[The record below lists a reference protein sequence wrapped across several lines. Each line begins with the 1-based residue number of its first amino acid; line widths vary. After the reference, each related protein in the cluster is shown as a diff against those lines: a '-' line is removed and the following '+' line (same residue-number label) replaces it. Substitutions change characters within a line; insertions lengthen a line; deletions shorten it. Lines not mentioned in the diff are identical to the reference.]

1 LLSAVA
7 HLHNNRII
15 HRDVKPLNVF
25 LTGDDDDPNPFIVHP
40 GHPPPKVLLSL
51 EMTAFAESFAIL
63 MNLLMLALADGE

>member
-1 LLSAVA
+1 MLSAVA

-40 GHPPPKVLLSL
+40 VPPPPRKS
-51 EMTAFAESFAIL
+51 SSHWR
-63 MNLLMLALADGE
+63 